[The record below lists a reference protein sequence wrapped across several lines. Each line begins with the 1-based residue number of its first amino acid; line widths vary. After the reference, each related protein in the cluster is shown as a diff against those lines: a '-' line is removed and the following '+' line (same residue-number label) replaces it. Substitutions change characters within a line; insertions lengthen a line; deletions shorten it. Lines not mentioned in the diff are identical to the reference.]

1 LGSWPSNRSPH
12 GHVINDDGVCDG
24 SFSPRA
30 HVAYFRAVQSRCTP
44 FLEGAFR
51 DFRQQGLPIR
61 LEASA
66 GDVEED

>member
-1 LGSWPSNRSPH
+1 L
-12 GHVINDDGVCDG
+12 I
-24 SFSPRA
+24 
-30 HVAYFRAVQSRCTP
+30 TP

>member
-1 LGSWPSNRSPH
+1 L
-12 GHVINDDGVCDG
+12 I
-24 SFSPRA
+24 
-30 HVAYFRAVQSRCTP
+30 TP

-51 DFRQQGLPIR
+51 DFKQGLPIR